1 MKVFAL
7 LLCFM
12 SSTVFGQI
20 LPEVEWELPSD
31 WQTVSIDNPQAPF
44 VIVPSKGTKILVM
57 RFLEKPDTLWSIVK
71 SWRTNSGLP
80 ILTEDELDSEL
91 KNLKN
96 GVKIIS
102 FTKDKKE
109 VFGGFYS
116 LHGNLWTFK
125 LATSAQDMFLLK
137 SAFEDFLGSVREGQ
151 AIQKY
156 TKKIQEKSAS
166 KEIDGQLEY
175 ADLLVK
181 GRGVKKDIGKA
192 VAILQDAKKAGSLEA
207 NFKLAIIALDQ
218 GQLNRCFK
226 LLQEGATRKHIGS
239 LKKLAGLLLEF
250 KNDYSAA
257 VKYLKTAAELGD
269 SGAMHYLG
277 NIYARDNEHRN
288 ADKAFKWINMAAS
301 KGYSSSLYV
310 LGTFY
315 RQGFGVQVNYAKA
328 ATLFEK
334 AAEKNDKRALETLG
348 DMHRLAELG
357 EPNFEKALAHY
368 VKSTMDGSSTA
379 LVKIAEMYFGGKGV
393 KKNIP
398 EGLKLLE
405 EAARRSETLA
415 MNRLGDL
422 FTRGLLV
429 PADFDKAY
437 KWYLASAEEGD
448 ANGMFGVSLA
458 LFSGNGVEKN
468 HLEAVKW
475 MQMAAAKGHV
485 LAEKMLKDT
494 GFK

>member
-1 MKVFAL
+1 MKVFTL
-7 LLCFM
+7 FFCFV
-12 SSTVFGQI
+12 SFTAFGQI
-20 LPEVEWELPSD
+20 LPEIEWELPSD
-31 WQTVSIDNPQAPF
+31 WEAVSIDNPQAPF

-71 SWRTNSGLP
+71 SWRTNSELP
-80 ILTEDELDSEL
+80 ILTEDELAAEL
-91 KNLKN
+91 SSLKN
-96 GVKIIS
+96 GVKTIS
-102 FTKDKKE
+102 FMNDKNE
-109 VFGGFYS
+109 VLGGFYS

-125 LATSAQDMFLLK
+125 LAASSKEMFLLK
-137 SAFEDFLGSVREGQ
+137 PAFKDFLGSVREGR

-166 KEIDGQLEY
+166 KAIDGQLEY

-181 GRGVKKDIGKA
+181 GRGVKRDLMKA
-192 VAILQDAKKAGSLEA
+192 VELLLDAKKAGSLEA
-207 NFKLAIIALDQ
+207 NFKLALIALEQ
-218 GQLNRCFK
+218 GQLNKCFK

-257 VKYLKTAAELGD
+257 IKYLKTAAELGD

-277 NIYARDNEHRN
+277 NIYARDHEHRN
-288 ADKAFKWINMAAS
+288 ADQAFKWINMAAS
-301 KGYSSSLYV
+301 KGYTASLYV

-315 RQGFGVQVNYAKA
+315 RQGFGVQINYAKA
-328 ATLFEK
+328 ATFFEK

-348 DMHRLAELG
+348 DMYRLGELG
-357 EPNFEKALAHY
+357 EPNYEKALAY
-368 VKSTMDGSSTA
+368 FVKSTMDGSSTA
-379 LVKIAEMYFGGKGV
+379 LVKIAEMYLAGKGV

-398 EGLKLLE
+398 EGLTLLE
-405 EAARRSETLA
+405 EAARRSEVLA

-422 FTRGLLV
+422 YTRGLIV

-448 ANGMFGVSLA
+448 ANGMFVVSLA

-475 MQMAAAKGHV
+475 MQMSASKGHV